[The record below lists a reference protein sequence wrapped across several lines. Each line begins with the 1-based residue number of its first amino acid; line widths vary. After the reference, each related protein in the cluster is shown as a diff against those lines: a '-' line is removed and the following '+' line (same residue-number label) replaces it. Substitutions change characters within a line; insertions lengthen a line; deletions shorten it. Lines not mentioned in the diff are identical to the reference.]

1 MDEVPAR
8 NRLDNEVPKAEC
20 RSRDTRYSVHHWQ
33 ASNGHPE
40 VSLLDS
46 GREDGDVDRNWSI
59 SSPYLSLGSGVWGC
73 PQNGI
78 EIGRYA
84 PGQSA
89 SLRDSAWWN

>member
-1 MDEVPAR
+1 MDEVPAG

-46 GREDGDVDRNWSI
+46 GREDGDVDRKWFI
-59 SSPYLSLGSGVWGC
+59 SSPYLSLGSGV
-73 PQNGI
+73 
-78 EIGRYA
+78 
-84 PGQSA
+84 
-89 SLRDSAWWN
+89 